1 MHLSSPPSTCSSS
14 STDSRLGPHA
24 PQSPLRLV
32 IHHSP
37 ETPKPGPQLRSSE
50 GRVGHIPARPS
61 RREVGETQKQGSV
74 ITLALPSSPLSS
86 PNHRWDNV
94 REEICV
100 PRSWPQGQR
109 SGPAYILDESAGAS
123 LSHSLCCK
131 QTLHF
136 PSSTL
141 SFTGYPPP
149 EKSFLSSSQP
159 FKLLVLSR
167 VFSVKRA
174 ATALKPLPGPSRDN

>member
-1 MHLSSPPSTCSSS
+1 M
-14 STDSRLGPHA
+14 LG
-24 PQSPLRLV
+24 
-32 IHHSP
+32 
-37 ETPKPGPQLRSSE
+37 K
-50 GRVGHIPARPS
+50 
-61 RREVGETQKQGSV
+61 KSV
-74 ITLALPSSPLSS
+74 CLEAG
-86 PNHRWDNV
+86 
-94 REEICV
+94 
-100 PRSWPQGQR
+100 PQGQR
-109 SGPAYILDESAGAS
+109 SGPAYIFDDSASAS

-141 SFTGYPPP
+141 LFTGYPPP
-149 EKSFLSSSQP
+149 ENSFLSSSQP